1 MARSTMIDPPGDEIR
16 SSPTIPNYYIYK
28 IRHGIKISVKDYIVR
43 SNLPVQIKKTKS
55 RLNHELLYLHAGFI
69 YFLFGRGFNDFF
81 R

>member
-43 SNLPVQIKKTKS
+43 SNLPAKKENEIKAQ
-55 RLNHELLYLHAGFI
+55 R
-69 YFLFGRGFNDFF
+69 
-81 R
+81 